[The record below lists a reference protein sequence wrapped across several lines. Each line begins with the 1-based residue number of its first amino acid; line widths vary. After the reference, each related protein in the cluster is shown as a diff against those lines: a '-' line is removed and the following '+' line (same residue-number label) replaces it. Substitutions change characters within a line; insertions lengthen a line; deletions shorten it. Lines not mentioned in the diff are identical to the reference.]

1 MKEKLF
7 SFLPDQFPDPEAFFV
22 ELTGVTYP
30 DPHYRIDRDRS
41 PVLCLEYVISG
52 KGHVEVGGRSFD
64 PQEGDVYLLPMGLH
78 HRYRSDPHD
87 PWKKIWMNLRG
98 TLCADLLRNYRL
110 GETYHIPDC
119 PLQTLFQEFV
129 SVCAAPPADPWEL
142 ERQCALLF
150 HQILSRIRSSLSI
163 LPEQP
168 SGPVEQARELLD
180 RSLYSPVSV
189 EKVARLRGPFPL
201 PAYPGV
207 FHPFWGNTLPL
218 SAFPP
223 VGNSLSAPTRDSF
236 TGAGDCVS
244 TVLFRRTLLFH
255 PIPPQNRGYPFR
267 LPAKPRETV
276 TCCWSS
282 WGT

>member
-189 EKVARLRGPFPL
+189 EKVAVSVGLSPSQLTRVFSTRFGVTPYRYLLSRRLETACLLLRGTAL
-201 PAYPGV
+201 PV
-207 FHPFWGNTLPL
+207 REI
-218 SAFPP
+218 AFRLCF
-223 VGNSLSAPTRDSF
+223 SDEHYF
-236 TGAGDCVS
+236 S
-244 TVLFRRTLLFH
+244 TLFH
-255 PIPPQNRGYPFR
+255 RKTGVTPSVYRRNQG
-267 LPAKPRETV
+267 KP
-276 TCCWSS
+276 
-282 WGT
+282 